1 MSIYIFNIL
10 NGGCFSLAYRTSV
23 CLIPPLRTPS
33 RESLNFPMWI
43 ERKLGM
49 DIDPS
54 AYPECWKESNGF
66 FIYYFPIIVPKDY
79 AFFFHELPHIL

>member
-1 MSIYIFNIL
+1 MPI
-10 NGGCFSLAYRTSV
+10 R
-23 CLIPPLRTPS
+23 PLMTPC
-33 RESLNFPMWI
+33 RESLNLPMWI

-66 FIYYFPIIVPKDY
+66 FIYYFPITGSNLHWHKDLLT
-79 AFFFHELPHIL
+79 ATSTTIEPDNEFTKAKASSSAR